1 MDDPN
6 KNHQTNLSRHITV
19 LIILTR
25 KAQDLL
31 NIRRTRWHCSLLRG
45 EMQFFY
51 YTTIKQTFVD
61 IKKVPKGI
69 RYYRNEQYIKIS
81 AQFVDNQ

>member
-1 MDDPN
+1 M
-6 KNHQTNLSRHITV
+6 
-19 LIILTR
+19 LTL
-25 KAQDLL
+25 KARDLL